1 MVGMTYEGW
10 QKALPNHTELCML
23 WTASTSRGH
32 SAVTEGT
39 GRSVGAGTA
48 SGGRRVLGREDRERE
63 EGDDGEEKGGLG
75 RTRRCG
81 VTVMSA
87 RVKWNHC

>member
-1 MVGMTYEGW
+1 MKGGRKRYQITLNFVCFGQLQQAG
-10 QKALPNHTELCML
+10 
-23 WTASTSRGH
+23 
-32 SAVTEGT
+32 GT
-39 GRSVGAGTA
+39 QRSQRARLRSVGAGTA
-48 SGGRRVLGREDRERE
+48 SGGGCWAGGGRERE
-63 EGDDGEEKGGLG
+63 EGDDGEGKGGLG

>member
-1 MVGMTYEGW
+1 MVGMTYERW

-39 GRSVGAGTA
+39 APVN
-48 SGGRRVLGREDRERE
+48 GGWHSIEWRVLGREDRGRE
-63 EGDDGEEKGGLG
+63 EGDDGEGKGGLG

>member
-1 MVGMTYEGW
+1 MVGMTYERW

-39 GRSVGAGTA
+39 APV
-48 SGGRRVLGREDRERE
+48 SGGWHSIGRIEEGRRGMMVRGREGWGAR
-63 EGDDGEEKGGLG
+63 
-75 RTRRCG
+75 G
-81 VTVMSA
+81 VAVSP
-87 RVKWNHC
+87 

>member
-1 MVGMTYEGW
+1 MVGMTYERW

-39 GRSVGAGTA
+39 APV
-48 SGGRRVLGREDRERE
+48 SGGWQERRVLGREDRERE
-63 EGDDGEEKGGLG
+63 ERDDGEGKGGLG
-75 RTRRCG
+75 CTRRCG